1 MTDPVGFVDLHAHL
15 FVGLD
20 DGPRRIE
27 DALAL
32 CRQMVETG
40 TTLVAATCHQRGHF
54 ASVHR
59 TEITEKF
66 GELKI
71 RLEAENIPL
80 RIVPNAEWMLDS
92 ATIENLPHLL
102 PDLVTMGDA
111 GRYALVEFPRP
122 FPSFAALVPEMLSPH
137 GLKPILAHVE
147 RYDIVAHNPNRVE
160 ELIQRGYVIQVN
172 AESITNTYFPATIE
186 TCRRLIQRG
195 LVHVIASDSHS
206 VDRRPTR
213 MKEAQAIVSHWTSS
227 DTAQLLMT
235 ENPLAIIEGRGVR
248 RAQSLGWLTRL
259 RRR

>member
-1 MTDPVGFVDLHAHL
+1 MTHPGGFVDLHAHL

-27 DALAL
+27 DAIAL

-40 TTLVAATCHQRGHF
+40 TTLVAATCHQRGNF

-66 GELKI
+66 GELQT
-71 RLEAENIPL
+71 RLAAENIPL
-80 RIVPNAEWMLDS
+80 RIVPNAEWMLDA
-92 ATIENLPHLL
+92 ATTENLPSLL
-102 PDLVTMGDA
+102 PDLITMADA

-122 FPSFAALVPEMLSPH
+122 FPSFATLVPEMLSPH
-137 GLKPILAHVE
+137 GLRPILAHVE
-147 RYDIVAHNPNRVE
+147 RYAIVAQNPSRVE
-160 ELIQRGYVIQVN
+160 ELINRGYVIQIN

-195 LVHVIASDSHS
+195 LVHVVASDSHS

-213 MKEAQAIVSHWTSS
+213 MKEAHAIVCHWT
-227 DTAQLLMT
+227 DDATARLLMV
-235 ENPLAIIEGRGVR
+235 ENPLAIIEGRDVD
-248 RAQSLGWLTRL
+248 RAKSLGWLARL

>member
-1 MTDPVGFVDLHAHL
+1 LSHPGGFVDLHAHL
-15 FVGLD
+15 LVGLD

-27 DALAL
+27 DSLAL
-32 CRQMVETG
+32 CRQMVESG
-40 TTLVAATCHQRGHF
+40 TTLVAATCHQRGNF

-66 GELKI
+66 GELQN
-71 RLEAENIPL
+71 RLAAENIPL
-80 RIVPNAEWMLDS
+80 RIVPNAEWMLDA
-92 ATIENLPHLL
+92 ATTESLPSLL
-102 PDLVTMGDA
+102 SDLVTIADA

-122 FPSFAALVPEMLSPH
+122 FPSFATLVPDMLSPH
-137 GLKPILAHVE
+137 GIKPILAHVE
-147 RYDIVAHNPNRVE
+147 RYDVVAHNPSRVE
-160 ELIQRGYVIQVN
+160 ELIVRGYVIQMN

-213 MKEAQAIVSHWTSS
+213 MKEAQSFVSHWTN
-227 DTAQLLMT
+227 DETAQLLMID
-235 ENPLAIIEGRGVR
+235 NPLAIIEGRDVTG
-248 RAQSLGWLTRL
+248 AKSLGWLARL